1 VIGMVEDGKYETL
14 TESRRPVVFKPI
26 LQSYNTT
33 TTLEVRSSLPEARM
47 VGQIRQAMARL
58 DPNLP
63 IYGAGSLEQL
73 LGFAFF
79 PSRAAALVLSAF
91 GLLAVMLAVTGIH
104 GLVSYAVARR
114 VREIGIRMAVG
125 ARPVQVLRL
134 VLGRVMLLLA
144 AGSAFGL
151 VLAIA
156 VGRVLA
162 SIVYQASP
170 RDPLALAAVLAA
182 IVLLGLLS
190 SWAPARRALRIEPV
204 IALRHD

>member
-1 VIGMVEDGKYETL
+1 
-14 TESRRPVVFKPI
+14 
-26 LQSYNTT
+26 
-33 TTLEVRSSLPEARM
+33 
-47 VGQIRQAMARL
+47 
-58 DPNLP
+58 
-63 IYGAGSLEQL
+63 
-73 LGFAFF
+73 
-79 PSRAAALVLSAF
+79 
-91 GLLAVMLAVTGIH
+91 
-104 GLVSYAVARR
+104 
-114 VREIGIRMAVG
+114 
-125 ARPVQVLRL
+125 VLRL